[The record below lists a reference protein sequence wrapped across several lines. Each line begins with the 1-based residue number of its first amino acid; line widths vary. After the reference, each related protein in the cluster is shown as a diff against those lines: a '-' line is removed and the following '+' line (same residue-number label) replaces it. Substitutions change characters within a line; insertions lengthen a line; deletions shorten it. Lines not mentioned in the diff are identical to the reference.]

1 MYTDGVDSSC
11 PFPTRTLCFPCILK
25 TGQSNHLLATL
36 PSGHGSLVKPKA
48 SNMSYRADLS
58 ELHVFAKISSADRV
72 ITPPKL
78 LLFWGPWKYWC
89 WGTEKHVLQTSCI
102 WKRTHVGRECIA
114 TCDVRGAGIL
124 ALSVGS
130 TCDCFIHLLLRN
142 LKSSGRQRSKWVDEM
157 KMKVW
162 PHKW

>member
-48 SNMSYRADLS
+48 SNMSYRADPS
-58 ELHVFAKISSADRV
+58 ELHAFAKISSAVRV

-78 LLFWGPWKYWC
+78 FCCFEGP
-89 WGTEKHVLQTSCI
+89 EDI
-102 WKRTHVGRECIA
+102 DVGE
-114 TCDVRGAGIL
+114 
-124 ALSVGS
+124 
-130 TCDCFIHLLLRN
+130 
-142 LKSSGRQRSKWVDEM
+142 LKSMSFKLPAFGKGHMLGENVLLPVM
-157 KMKVW
+157 
-162 PHKW
+162 